1 MFDMRPALSAVC
13 WGTFLLF
20 RVHIVVAQDTS
31 GLKQPTPKG
40 CFSSA
45 DDFVDQGSYTYQSPG
60 YCQKKCVDQNKPV
73 MGLAGGSNCGGSNAW
88 TILLTGLNNNVGS
101 VQDSSNADSNSKPA
115 DTPIS
120 SAQPSPASTA
130 TTPSPAAKSKPTS
143 AAPAA
148 AAQPDST
155 KEKQPAT
162 LVSTVVV
169 TGPTKTQAVSV
180 SAETTHQ
187 ASNSP
192 NTAGIAAGVVV
203 GVVAVCGI
211 VGGIFFVLRRRRRR
225 AAEEEYEKNSANPFE
240 NEASRPPPSS
250 GSMADSRLEPSVMM
264 QRRQSDGSIADNQD
278 YSRRILKVTNPDGT

>member
-1 MFDMRPALSAVC
+1 M
-13 WGTFLLF
+13 
-20 RVHIVVAQDTS
+20 
-31 GLKQPTPKG
+31 
-40 CFSSA
+40 
-45 DDFVDQGSYTYQSPG
+45 
-60 YCQKKCVDQNKPV
+60 
-73 MGLAGGSNCGGSNAW
+73 AGGGSNAW

-101 VQDSSNADSNSKPA
+101 VQGSSNADSNSKPA

-120 SAQPSPASTA
+120 SPQPSPASTA
-130 TTPSPAAKSKPTS
+130 TTPSPAAKSKPTNV
-143 AAPAA
+143 APAA
-148 AAQPDST
+148 AVQPDST

-169 TGPTKTQAVSV
+169 TGPTKTQAVPV

-225 AAEEEYEKNSANPFE
+225 APEEEYEKNSANPFE

-250 GSMADSRLEPSVMM
+250 GSMADSRLEPSVMI

-278 YSRRILKVTNPDGT
+278 YSRRILKV